1 MASYTVCSML
11 SGGKDSVYALHWAVL
26 HGFRVCCILS
36 MRPRSWDSLLFHYPA
51 SELAR
56 LQAEALGLELLEHTV
71 GDDEYASLVEAFQ
84 RCRSRGARGVVS
96 GALLSDYQ
104 RLRFA
109 MAAEEAGGLK
119 VYTPLWRKDQENY
132 MRSLVRE
139 GFTFILVSVQAYGL
153 PPELLGKPIGP
164 GEVEEIIRLARR
176 YGFNPAFE
184 GGEAETLVLDAP
196 LFRYKLE
203 VEGRPRR
210 IAPYHYVYEI
220 VSARLA
226 PKQPHGGGEEEDE
239 ASSGRHRPE
248 SLASQHR
255 EQQG

>member
-1 MASYTVCSML
+1 ML

-26 HGFRVCCILS
+26 HGFRVCCLLS
-36 MRPRSWDSLLFHYPA
+36 MRPRSWESMLFHYPA
-51 SELAR
+51 AALTR
-56 LQAEALGLELLEHTV
+56 LQAESLGLELLEHPV
-71 GDDEYASLVEAFQ
+71 EGDEYRSLVEALR

-109 MAAEEAGGLK
+109 MAAREAGGMRT
-119 VYTPLWRKDQENY
+119 YTPLWRKNQENY

-153 PPELLGKPIGP
+153 PTSLLGKPVGP
-164 GEVEEIIRLARR
+164 REVEEIIRLARR

-210 IAPYHYVYEI
+210 LAPYHYVYEI

-226 PKQPHGGGEEEDE
+226 PKQPPGGGEEEDQ
-239 ASSGRHRPE
+239 ASGSRHGP
-248 SLASQHR
+248 
-255 EQQG
+255 